1 MTTLET
7 LGKGFTKQSVKLLIH
22 LGNRMRTK
30 DFPYCS
36 QSSRML
42 CSVCYGSQGGRLGFL
57 WIKDKS
63 LVGSPHILD
72 GTWELKS
79 VLDHLLRH
87 GRRNHPTLSETK
99 VTRFNDAGAR
109 L

>member
-1 MTTLET
+1 
-7 LGKGFTKQSVKLLIH
+7 
-22 LGNRMRTK
+22 
-30 DFPYCS
+30 
-36 QSSRML
+36 
-42 CSVCYGSQGGRLGFL
+42 L
-57 WIKDKS
+57 WIKDDN

-99 VTRFNDAGAR
+99 VTRFNNARAR